1 MAVCP
6 NYNAP
11 AVAVANES
19 AAVAASSA
27 APWTEAQAAT
37 DERAVAQ
44 LKEDIALLKF
54 IAYGVISFV
63 IIALGIIGNLINLV
77 VLTRPNLKGVT
88 FVYLTWLATSDLLT
102 LVVAVFSMLR
112 LHGIQ
117 PRSYPA
123 AFYYAHV
130 EMPLVNAL
138 MASSVFIVLAVTMD
152 RYWSVCR
159 PTRYREF
166 HNARRAKLAILSA
179 FAGAALLYIPVAFQK
194 MPVPFWDEQL
204 NMTQYMPCD
213 NVAVTEKWVFK
224 AYLFFK
230 EVLVRLGPV
239 IVVSTLNTTIIITFR
254 KVMRKRHLLTN
265 STTRDSGKFL
275 EEKRLVMLLAAIVI
289 MFCVC
294 MTPAAILTML
304 ISDDKEL
311 NYGFQLF
318 RAFANDMEMANF
330 AMNFY
335 VYCLCSTEIRETFF
349 RLFRFS
355 RPPSTDVSYVISSKT
370 AVDGSTRL

>member
-1 MAVCP
+1 MTVCP
-6 NYNAP
+6 NYNTP
-11 AVAVANES
+11 ATAVANDS
-19 AAVAASSA
+19 AAASSA
-27 APWTEAQAAT
+27 APWTEAQTST

-194 MPVPFWDEQL
+194 MPVPFWDEHL
-204 NMTQYMPCD
+204 NKTQYMPCD
-213 NVAVTEKWVFK
+213 NVAVTQKWAFK
-224 AYLFFK
+224 AYVIFK

-265 STTRDSGKFL
+265 SATRDSGKYL